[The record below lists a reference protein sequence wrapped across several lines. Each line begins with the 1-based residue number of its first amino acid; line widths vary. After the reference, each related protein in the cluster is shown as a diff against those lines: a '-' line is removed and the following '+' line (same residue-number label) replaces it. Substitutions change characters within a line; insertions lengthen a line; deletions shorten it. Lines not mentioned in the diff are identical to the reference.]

1 MHMYSLADPNVAEV
15 KLIKS
20 QCSEICGASNIKVIG
35 NVAERRD
42 QLLVCNLRQYSVLNY
57 QNVVKQLKY

>member
-20 QCSEICGASNIKVIG
+20 QCSENCGASNIKVIG

-57 QNVVKQLKY
+57 